1 MITWNQAFD
10 QVLREF
16 DVQAK
21 WLSQVSGVSEYT
33 ISQFR
38 KSRKDATTGTLRRLL
53 APLPEEAREK
63 FFSLLLGA
71 SLSPASLPT
80 FEEQLEK
87 LSKEQIE
94 ELSKESKK
102 KLVMAIFDSLD
113 YESSTSRLEAE
124 LVKPTG

>member
-1 MITWNQAFD
+1 M
-10 QVLREF
+10 
-16 DVQAK
+16 
-21 WLSQVSGVSEYT
+21 
-33 ISQFR
+33 
-38 KSRKDATTGTLRRLL
+38 
-53 APLPEEAREK
+53 
-63 FFSLLLGA
+63 
-71 SLSPASLPT
+71 LPT

-124 LVKPTG
+124 LVK